1 PEGVKLAAD
10 PMPSAVDSF
19 PVVFEAASDAPITGK
34 LLDLVART
42 ESGAIGHWR
51 NDVELVQGPNNTS
64 YYGTR
69 VVKLLVA
76 VTEAA
81 PFKLRIEPPKVPIVQ
96 GGSMELKV
104 VAERDPGFDE
114 PISVRLVWNPPGVTS
129 QPDITIP
136 KGEYSAFYTLNAKGG
151 ASLRAWK
158 IAVHG
163 SATVNG
169 GSLWVSSPLAPL
181 EVAEPFLTAKIET
194 TACPPGH
201 STNIVVKLEQ
211 KIPFEGKATLRL
223 VGLPEKAA
231 VPEKEITCKDTQVVF
246 PLKVDPTCSTGSHK
260 NLFCTAAIKKAGEVI
275 PHNLGAGG
283 IVRIVPIK
291 KPAAAKAEPKTVAKN
306 EKQ

>member
-1 PEGVKLAAD
+1 
-10 PMPSAVDSF
+10 MPSAVDTF

-34 LLDLVART
+34 LLDFVATT
-42 ESGAIGHWR
+42 ESGVSGHWR
-51 NDVELVQGPNNTS
+51 NDIELVQGPNNYA

-69 VVKLLVA
+69 VDKLLVA

-104 VAERDPGFDE
+104 IAERDTGFDE

-129 QPDITIP
+129 QPDITIS
-136 KGEYSAFYTLNAKGG
+136 KGESSAFYTLNAKSG
-151 ASLRAWK
+151 ASLRSWK
-158 IAVHG
+158 IAAHG

-169 GSLWVSSPLAPL
+169 GSLWVSSQLTPL
-181 EVAEPFLTAKIET
+181 EVAEPFLTAKIESS
-194 TACPPGH
+194 ACQPGN

-211 KIPFEGKATLRL
+211 KIPFEGKAAIRL
-223 VGLPEKAA
+223 IGLPEKAE
-231 VPEKEITCKDTQVVF
+231 VPEKEITCKDTEVVF
-246 PLKVDPTCSTGSHK
+246 PLKVDPACPIGSHK

-283 IVRIVPIK
+283 ILRIVPVK
-291 KPAAAKAEPKTVAKN
+291 KPVAAKAEPKKVAKN